1 MRPRFRQ
8 CFSHWIDEKADAEGS
23 VRFALELGC
32 AGNVQAI
39 TADDVRGV
47 DEPTLACL
55 FTVVGP
61 AQFDPPANGHATIQ
75 VPVVFKS
82 AAR

>member
-1 MRPRFRQ
+1 MRL
-8 CFSHWIDEKADAEGS
+8 
-23 VRFALELGC
+23 ALELGC

-39 TADDVRGV
+39 SADVHGV

-61 AQFDPPANGHATIQ
+61 AQFDPPANGHATIE
-75 VPVVFKS
+75 VPVVFKH